1 MSEVRYIA
9 TAGMF
14 DGVHRGHQFV
24 LRSLADEAR
33 KRGLEPVVFTFE
45 PHPLALVA
53 PDKAPQ
59 LLTSPA
65 RREEL
70 IKSLTGVQRVETIEA
85 TAEFLARDARSFLG
99 EIHGR
104 CGVDV
109 FLMGFNNHIG
119 SDRAAATDLA
129 EAPVEVRELL
139 PFPDGR
145 DVSSSAV
152 RRAIAASDFGRAES
166 LMGHRWV
173 YDGVVVHGHQ
183 LGRTIGFPTANIE
196 PAVPGLLLPPAGV
209 YAVDVRLPDGREHRG
224 MANIG
229 TRPTVSGHGT
239 TFEVNIFGFEGNL
252 YGRAVEVRFLKRLRA
267 ERPFGSLEELK
278 AQLEADRRQAKAVA
292 CK

>member
-1 MSEVRYIA
+1 MSGVRYIA

-24 LRSLADEAR
+24 LRSLAEAGR
-33 KRGLEPVVFTFE
+33 SRGLEPVVFTFA
-45 PHPLALVA
+45 PHPMTVVA
-53 PDKAPQ
+53 PHKAPS
-59 LLTSPA
+59 LLTSPS
-65 RREEL
+65 RRETL
-70 IKSLTGVQRVETIEA
+70 INTLAGISRVETIDS
-85 TAEFLARDARSFLG
+85 TPEFLAKDARSFLE
-99 EIHGR
+99 EIHAR
-104 CGVDV
+104 FGVDV

-119 SDRAAATDLA
+119 RDRASASELA
-129 EAPVEVRELL
+129 GGAVEVRGL
-139 PFPDGR
+139 PPFAEDGTI
-145 DVSSSAV
+145 SSSAV
-152 RRAIAASDFGRAES
+152 RNAIAASDFCRAES
-166 LMGHRWV
+166 LMGHHWV
-173 YDGVVVHGHQ
+173 YDGVVVHGRQ

-209 YAVDVRLPDGREHRG
+209 YAVDVRMPDGRERRG

-252 YGRAVEVRFLKRLRA
+252 YGSPVEVRFLKRLRA

>member
-1 MSEVRYIA
+1 MSGVRYIA

-14 DGVHRGHQFV
+14 DGVHLGHQFV
-24 LRSLADEAR
+24 LRSLAEAGR
-33 KRGLEPVVFTFE
+33 ARGLEPVVFTFA
-45 PHPLALVA
+45 PHPMTVVA
-53 PDKAPQ
+53 PHKAPS
-59 LLTSPA
+59 LLTSPS
-65 RREEL
+65 RREIL
-70 IKSLTGVQRVETIEA
+70 ITTLAGISRVETIDS
-85 TAEFLARDARSFLG
+85 TPEFLAKDARSFLE
-99 EIHGR
+99 EIHAR
-104 CGVDV
+104 FGVDV

-119 SDRAAATDLA
+119 RDRASASELA
-129 EAPVEVRELL
+129 GGAVEVCGL
-139 PFPDGR
+139 PPFAEDGTI
-145 DVSSSAV
+145 SSSAV
-152 RRAIAASDFGRAES
+152 RNAIAASDFGRAES

-196 PAVPGLLLPPAGV
+196 PSVHGLLLPPSGV

-229 TRPTVSGHGT
+229 TRPTVSGHGM

-252 YGRAVEVRFLKRLRA
+252 YGSPVEVQFLKRLRA

-278 AQLEADRRQAKAVA
+278 AQLEADRREAKAVA